1 MNLKKLAE
9 ENLRAEL
16 GVDEQMEREGW
27 WSFLLFALVF
37 ICIGAGLAVCIVEWI
52 I

>member
-27 WSFLLFALVF
+27 LSLIIFALVF
-37 ICIGAGLAVCIVEWI
+37 IGIGAGMTVVIVEWI